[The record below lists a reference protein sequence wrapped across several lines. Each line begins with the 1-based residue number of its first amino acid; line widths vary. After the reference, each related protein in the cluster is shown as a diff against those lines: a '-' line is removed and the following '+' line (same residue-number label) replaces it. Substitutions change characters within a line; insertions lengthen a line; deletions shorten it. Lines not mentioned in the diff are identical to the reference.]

1 MRRGKLS
8 WLIVL
13 LLACSK
19 KKEEPPPPPPEP
31 IAAPTTPLERAQRQM
46 TPDLK
51 PSPSALVALAFAQ
64 VVAKQP
70 EPANA
75 TLKVALAAAR
85 KDDSSGG
92 AEALVEA
99 VEVMIALGDRAG
111 AAKLLDDAMARLE
124 RSGIGDQ
131 LPAILLAPNR
141 IQEPSVVDRLATLVA
156 ARVPS
161 KIDEIEVSSPAW
173 YAIVAKVQEGPKD
186 VRPWTL
192 ARLAALARHAGKTVV
207 AVDLAREAARLA
219 LETPSPWAIDIAREL
234 ALGGDAATAKAIAAP
249 VPARLVKL
257 EPVDRAL
264 GLAKLAELHARLGD
278 TSASAAFEA
287 GAVAESQDEAEIWA
301 SLAMAHAFRKDLD
314 GAVAMIRVHRE
325 SAGQV
330 AYALVEAGMLHAA
343 QLVLEEMA
351 GQNRDEATQSI
362 VHLEVQMGRLDAAGS
377 RSLAAPKFGGE
388 SPGLGDVFRGYAL
401 TGNIQ
406 ALRALAAQNTGAY
419 KDITKDTYVALA
431 ARVLALQRKCD
442 DAIAAAKEV
451 ALHSA
456 ELFAVI
462 ARYCPHAKL

>member
-1 MRRGKLS
+1 MSRWKLA
-8 WLIVL
+8 WLVVL
-13 LLACSK
+13 LVACSK
-19 KKEEPPPPPPEP
+19 KKEAPPPPPPEP
-31 IAAPTTPLERAQRQM
+31 VAAPATPLERAQRQM

-70 EPANA
+70 EPAKA

-85 KDDSSGG
+85 KDDTSSG

-99 VEVMIALGDRAG
+99 VEVMLALGDRGG
-111 AAKLLDDAMARLE
+111 AAKLLDEAMARLE
-124 RSGIGDQ
+124 RSGSGDQ

-192 ARLAALARHAGKTVV
+192 ARLAAIARHAGKTVV

-219 LETPSPWAIDIAREL
+219 LETPSTWAIDIAREL
-234 ALGGDAATAKAIAAP
+234 ALGGDSEKAKSIAAP
-249 VPARLVKL
+249 VPARLTKL
-257 EPVDRAL
+257 EPVDRAIA
-264 GLAKLAELHARLGD
+264 LAKLARLHARLGD
-278 TSASAAFEA
+278 APTSESFEA
-287 GAVAESQDEAEIWA
+287 KAVAEKQDEAEVWS
-301 SLAMAHAFRKDLD
+301 SLAVAHVFRKDLD
-314 GAVAMIRVHRE
+314 GAIAMIRVHRE
-325 SAGQV
+325 SAGEV

-343 QLVLEEMA
+343 QLVLDEMA
-351 GQNRDEATQSI
+351 GQNRDEAIQSI
-362 VHLEVQMGRLDAAGS
+362 VHLEVQMGRLDAAS
-377 RSLAAPKFGGE
+377 ARSLAGPKFGGE

-401 TGNIQ
+401 TGNLP

-431 ARVLALQRKCD
+431 VRVLALQRRCD

-451 ALHSA
+451 ALNSA

-462 ARYCPHAKL
+462 ARYCPNAKL